1 LRKLGLKVAL
11 SAEAAEGRIVI
22 VDSMHEG
29 VESKTRLFLNALD
42 SLLGGQSLAVV
53 GTKYSVL
60 CREMPPTK
68 AQASLPSKRNDIDR
82 NDGGGRSGTIVP
94 TWVSNTR
101 LVSKNPPAAA
111 VHIVN
116 Q

>member
-22 VDSMHEG
+22 VDSMHED
-29 VESKTRLFLNALD
+29 VEPKTRLFLNALD
-42 SLLGGQSLAVV
+42 SLLGGQSLAVG

-82 NDGGGRSGTIVP
+82 HDGGGRSGTIVA

-101 LVSKNPPAAA
+101 LQGWCPRTRRLLQCIS
-111 VHIVN
+111 
-116 Q
+116 